1 MVPHGWG
8 KGGHEARH
16 YETNSEPIDNLILRH
31 VSGGSN
37 EIYVARSQLAWPI
50 CVDSMKCCTDFSTC
64 CLPFAVWVVFT
75 LIDKVQRCNY
85 FS

>member
-1 MVPHGWG
+1 MRGEWG
-8 KGGHEARH
+8 YGTMAL
-16 YETNSEPIDNLILRH
+16 SEPIDNLILRH

-64 CLPFAVWVVFT
+64 CLC
-75 LIDKVQRCNY
+75 RCLCLCRLGRVH
-85 FS
+85 FD